1 MPDALRPTGCG
12 ALSIDRR
19 VKLLHYRRIAWPET
33 SPADAGRDFMSGRD
47 SAFITITGLAV
58 ATALVA
64 IGLAAIRLASPAS
77 AQGAP
82 PITMK
87 LSTATLNDTQH
98 EWLKR
103 FAAAVE
109 KDSGGRIKGEVYPAS
124 QLGAIPRQIEGVQFG
139 AIQGWVGPPEFLVG
153 VDERYEVLSSPGLF
167 TSREQYERTVKD
179 PAVIDLI
186 LGLGANKGLIGAG
199 IFPIGPSSI
208 ITRKQIQHLSDYA
221 GLKIR
226 VLASPF
232 QLELIKRMG
241 GSPVAMTLADVLPAL
256 QQGAIDGS
264 LTTMTQ
270 YTTLH
275 YIDAAK
281 YVVETDQPYV
291 TSVNVLSKKWLDGLP
306 PDLQKIVRDDATK
319 TSTDIVPFVDQFF
332 DAQRQLWKD
341 AGGSVIHLPAADQA
355 AMLAKISSIAEDLS
369 ATKPDLNA
377 AVKAIFAAAAKNK

>member
-1 MPDALRPTGCG
+1 MSAMKRKDHATVATFFAA
-12 ALSIDRR
+12 ALS
-19 VKLLHYRRIAWPET
+19 T
-33 SPADAGRDFMSGRD
+33 M
-47 SAFITITGLAV
+47 
-58 ATALVA
+58 
-64 IGLAAIRLASPAS
+64 IGLASPAA
-77 AQGAP
+77 AQTAG
-82 PITMK
+82 PIVMK
-87 LSTATLNDTQH
+87 LSTATINDTQH

-124 QLGAIPRQIEGVQFG
+124 QLGAIPRQIEGTQFG

-153 VDERYEVLSSPGLF
+153 VDERYEALSAPGLF
-167 TSREQYERTVKD
+167 SSRDQYLHTIND
-179 PAVIDLI
+179 PAVRDLI
-186 LGLGANKGLIGAG
+186 LGLGANKGLLGVG

-208 ITRKQIQHLSDYA
+208 DTKKPIHRLADFS

-256 QQGAIDGS
+256 QQGALDGS

-281 YVVETDQPYV
+281 YVTETDQPYV
-291 TSVNVLSKKWLDGLP
+291 SSIAVLSKKWFDGLP
-306 PDLQKIVRDDATK
+306 PDLQKIVHDDAAK
-319 TSTDIVPFVDQFF
+319 VSTDIVPSIIEFF
-332 DAQRQLWKD
+332 DAQRKIWLD
-341 AGGSVIHLPAADQA
+341 SGGQVNRLPPADQA
-355 AMLAKISSIAEDLS
+355 ELIAKVSSIGVDLS
-369 ATKPDLNA
+369 ASKPDLNA
-377 AVKAIFAAAAKNK
+377 AVKTAFATAAKYK

>member
-1 MPDALRPTGCG
+1 MRGMRGVSTGVVG
-12 ALSIDRR
+12 A
-19 VKLLHYRRIAWPET
+19 
-33 SPADAGRDFMSGRD
+33 
-47 SAFITITGLAV
+47 AV
-58 ATALVA
+58 LM
-64 IGLAAIRLASPAS
+64 LAALTAPAG

-98 EWLKR
+98 EWMKQ

-109 KDSGGRIKGEVYPAS
+109 KDSGGRIKAELYPAS
-124 QLGAIPRQIEGVQFG
+124 QLGAIPRQIEGTQF
-139 AIQGWVGPPEFLVG
+139 ASIQGWVGPPEFLVG
-153 VDERYEVLSSPGLF
+153 VDERYEALSAPGLF
-167 TSREQYERTVKD
+167 SSRKQYEKTIQD
-179 PAVIDLI
+179 PAARDLM

-208 ITRKQIQHLSDYA
+208 ITKKQVQRLADFA

-241 GSPVAMTLADVLPAL
+241 GSPVAMTLADVLPAI
-256 QQGAIDGS
+256 QQGALDGS

-281 YVVETDQPYV
+281 FVTETDQPYV
-291 TSVNVLSKKWLDGLP
+291 TSIAVLSKKWVEGLP
-306 PDLQKIVRDDATK
+306 PDLQKIIRDDGAK
-319 TSTDIVPFVDQFF
+319 VSTDIIPFVDTFF
-332 DAQRQLWKD
+332 DEQRKVWI
-341 AGGSVIHLPAADQA
+341 ASGGSAIRLPAEDQA
-355 AMLAKISSIAEDLS
+355 ALLAKVSSIADDLS
-369 ATKPDLNA
+369 SSKPALSE
-377 AVKAIFAAAAKNK
+377 AVKAISAVAAKNK

>member
-1 MPDALRPTGCG
+1 
-12 ALSIDRR
+12 
-19 VKLLHYRRIAWPET
+19 
-33 SPADAGRDFMSGRD
+33 MSGIRT
-47 SAFITITGLAV
+47 SASAAV
-58 ATALVA
+58 ATFFAAAVA
-64 IGLAAIRLASPAS
+64 AMATLASPAAAQS
-77 AQGAP
+77 AN
-82 PITMK
+82 PIIMK

-153 VDERYEVLSSPGLF
+153 VDERYEALSAPGLF
-167 TSREQYERTVKD
+167 SSRDQYLHTIND
-179 PAVIDLI
+179 PAVHDLM
-186 LGLGANKGLIGAG
+186 LGLGANKGLVGAG

-208 ITRKQIQHLSDYA
+208 DTKKPIHHLADFS

-256 QQGAIDGS
+256 QQGALDGS

-270 YTTLH
+270 YPTLH

-281 YVVETDQPYV
+281 YVTETDQPYV
-291 TSVNVLSKKWLDGLP
+291 TSIAVLSKKWFEGLP
-306 PDLQKIVRDDATK
+306 PDLQKIVHDDAAK
-319 TSTDIVPFVDQFF
+319 VSTEIVPFIIQFF
-332 DAQRQLWKD
+332 DAQRQIWLD
-341 AGGSVIHLPAADQA
+341 SGGQANRLPPEDQA
-355 AMLAKISSIAEDLS
+355 ELIAKVSSIGVDLS
-369 ATKPDLNA
+369 ASKPDLNA
-377 AVKAIFAAAAKNK
+377 AVKTAFATAAKYK

>member
-1 MPDALRPTGCG
+1 MSALRSNNRMIVVTFFAAAATAMIG
-12 ALSIDRR
+12 LQ
-19 VKLLHYRRIAWPET
+19 
-33 SPADAGRDFMSGRD
+33 SPA
-47 SAFITITGLAV
+47 
-58 ATALVA
+58 
-64 IGLAAIRLASPAS
+64 AAQAN
-77 AQGAP
+77 
-82 PITMK
+82 PIVMK

-124 QLGAIPRQIEGVQFG
+124 QLGAIPRQIEGTQFG

-153 VDERYEVLSSPGLF
+153 VDERYEALSAPGLF
-167 TSREQYERTVKD
+167 SSRDQYLRTIND
-179 PAVIDLI
+179 PVVHDLM
-186 LGLGANKGLIGAG
+186 LGLGANKGLVGAG

-208 ITRKQIQHLSDYA
+208 ITKKPIHGLADFS

-232 QLELIKRMG
+232 QLELIKRIG

-256 QQGAIDGS
+256 QQGALDGS

-281 YVVETDQPYV
+281 YVTETDQPYV
-291 TSVNVLSKKWLDGLP
+291 TSIAVLSKKWVDGLP
-306 PDLQKIVRDDATK
+306 PDLQKIVHDDAAK
-319 TSTDIVPFVDQFF
+319 VSSDIVPFVIQFF
-332 DAQRQLWKD
+332 DAQRKIWLD
-341 AGGSVIHLPAADQA
+341 SGGQANRLPPADQA
-355 AMLAKISSIAEDLS
+355 ALIAKVSSIGVDLS
-369 ATKPDLNA
+369 ASKPDLNA
-377 AVKAIFAAAAKNK
+377 AVKTVFAEAAKYK